1 MFAEIGDGGADGDM
15 GDDVKPG
22 QIDDRERA
30 VVGGDV
36 GIHVEAGAEEGRAM
50 LAKED
55 DGGGDE
61 EEHECEV
68 DA

>member
-1 MFAEIGDGGADGDM
+1 V
-15 GDDVKPG
+15 GDDVKAG
-22 QIDDRERA
+22 KVDDGERA

-55 DGGGDE
+55 DGGGNE
-61 EEHECEV
+61 EEDEREV